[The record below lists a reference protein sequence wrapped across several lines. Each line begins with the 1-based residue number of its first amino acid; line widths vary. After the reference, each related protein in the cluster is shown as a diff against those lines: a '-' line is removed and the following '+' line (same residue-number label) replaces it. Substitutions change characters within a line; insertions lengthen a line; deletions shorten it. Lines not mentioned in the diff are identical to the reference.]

1 VYIGESR
8 RLLQSH
14 CVSELSIQH
23 ISATKPNTCY
33 NSLMIKMFNL
43 LFQMN
48 ALVYAGLEDIA
59 RFKHLCLGL
68 STLLAD
74 MTD

>member
-1 VYIGESR
+1 
-8 RLLQSH
+8 
-14 CVSELSIQH
+14 
-23 ISATKPNTCY
+23 
-33 NSLMIKMFNL
+33 MIKMFNL

>member
-1 VYIGESR
+1 
-8 RLLQSH
+8 
-14 CVSELSIQH
+14 
-23 ISATKPNTCY
+23 
-33 NSLMIKMFNL
+33 MIKMFNL

-74 MTD
+74 MTDWVGFPKAAQERI